1 LPLVAIK
8 FRALNVSLPLMPINQ
23 LARSTFNQ
31 RASQHPE
38 QYLEEVMRVLP
49 HWPDSR
55 YLELAPNNW
64 ARTRAK
70 LLPSELDAP
79 FGGFTIPAA

>member
-1 LPLVAIK
+1 MFYGSDVHAQAAAAI
-8 FRALNVSLPLMPINQ
+8 FSLI
-23 LARSTFNQ
+23 
-31 RASQHPE
+31 ASCRLHSLDPE

-64 ARTRAK
+64 ARTRSK
-70 LLPSELDAP
+70 LLPAELDAP
-79 FGGFTIPAA
+79 FGSFTVPAA